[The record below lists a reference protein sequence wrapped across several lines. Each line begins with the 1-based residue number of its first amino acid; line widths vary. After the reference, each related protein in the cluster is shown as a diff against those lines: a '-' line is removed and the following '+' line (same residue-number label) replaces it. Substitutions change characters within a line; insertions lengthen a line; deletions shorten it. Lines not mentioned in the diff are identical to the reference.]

1 MATARSTALAT
12 REIVVL
18 AASALVLVASF
29 LSISG
34 DYGVSPWHQAF
45 LWLLVLGYLTAVA
58 VGVIV
63 ALGTFAGTASPAR
76 AVGLS
81 EGQLLGVLSTV
92 SLATLVLTLLS
103 GGSAG
108 IGLILAFLG
117 SVVLFIVTVFGSRIP
132 ALAAR

>member
-1 MATARSTALAT
+1 MATARSTSVAT
-12 REIVVL
+12 REIVVI

-34 DYGVSPWHQAF
+34 DYGITPWHQVT

-63 ALGTFAGTASPAR
+63 ALERFAGTPSPAR

-108 IGLILAFLG
+108 AGLFLAFLG
-117 SVVLFIVTVFGSRIP
+117 SVVLFVVTVFGSRIP

>member
-1 MATARSTALAT
+1 MATTRSNSLAT

-34 DYGVSPWHQAF
+34 DYGISPWHQVT

-63 ALGTFAGTASPAR
+63 ALESFTGTASPAKT
-76 AVGLS
+76 VGLS
-81 EGQLLGVLSTV
+81 EQQLLGVLSTV
-92 SLATLVLTLLS
+92 SLATFVLTLLS

-108 IGLILAFLG
+108 AGLLLGFIGSAALF
-117 SVVLFIVTVFGSRIP
+117 VVIVFGSRIP
-132 ALAAR
+132 VLAAR

>member
-1 MATARSTALAT
+1 MATRSTSLAT

-34 DYGVSPWHQAF
+34 DYGITPWHQVT

-63 ALGTFAGTASPAR
+63 ALETLPGTASPAR
-76 AVGLS
+76 LVGLS
-81 EGQLLGVLSTV
+81 DGQLLGVLSTV

-108 IGLILAFLG
+108 AGLFLAFLG
-117 SVVLFIVTVFGSRIP
+117 S
-132 ALAAR
+132 

>member
-1 MATARSTALAT
+1 MATTRSSALAT
-12 REIVVL
+12 REIIVL

-34 DYGVSPWHQAF
+34 DYGITPWHQVT

-63 ALGTFAGTASPAR
+63 ALDRFAGAASPAR
-76 AVGLS
+76 LVGLS
-81 EGQLLGVLSTV
+81 EGQLLAVLATV

-108 IGLILAFLG
+108 VGLFLAFVG
-117 SVVLFIVTVFGSRIP
+117 SVVLFVVTVFGNRIP

>member
-12 REIVVL
+12 REIVVFV
-18 AASALVLVASF
+18 ASALVLVASF

-34 DYGVSPWHQAF
+34 DYGITPWHQAT

-63 ALGTFAGTASPAR
+63 ALDRFTGTPSPAR

-92 SLATLVLTLLS
+92 SLATFVLTLLS

-108 IGLILAFLG
+108 GGLLLAFIG
-117 SVVLFIVTVFGSRIP
+117 SVILFIVTVFGSRIP

>member
-1 MATARSTALAT
+1 MATTRSSSLAT

-34 DYGVSPWHQAF
+34 DYGVSPWHQAL

-63 ALGTFAGTASPAR
+63 ALQTFANVASPATS
-76 AVGLS
+76 VGLS
-81 EGQLLGVLSTV
+81 EHQLLGVLATV
-92 SLATLVLTLLS
+92 SVATIVLTMISLSTAGTGLVLAFI
-103 GGSAG
+103 GSA
-108 IGLILAFLG
+108 
-117 SVVLFIVTVFGSRIP
+117 VLFVVVVFGHRIP